1 MQQTRKKFL
10 SSSENSPFPDT
21 FILFKPKDIVS
32 GDFYWFTEVGD
43 KEFFSAVDCTG
54 HGVPGA
60 FMSIIGHNSLTK
72 IVREYGILEPGK
84 ILNQL
89 NKEVVNTLHTRSDSR
104 DIYDGMDLA
113 LVAYDRKEKY
123 LEYSGAFNP
132 LYLVRNGEILETKAD
147 KQSIGRS
154 GFNTD
159 MVFKT
164 HRIDIEPGDTV
175 YLFSDGYAD
184 QFGGELMKKFK
195 YKNLKE
201 TILKVQAESMLQQR
215 VILDNTIEKW
225 RGDLDQLDDILV
237 IGRRF

>member
-1 MQQTRKKFL
+1 
-10 SSSENSPFPDT
+10 
-21 FILFKPKDIVS
+21 
-32 GDFYWFTEVGD
+32 
-43 KEFFSAVDCTG
+43 
-54 HGVPGA
+54 
-60 FMSIIGHNSLTK
+60 MSIIGHNSLTK